1 MKSLKFATVLGA
13 ALLLA
18 GTAGAQTLTQQT
30 SSLRT
35 GTTNY
40 TVNNAASYTNY
51 DTGAMRLSDGSSS
64 FWAYCIDPLTSVT
77 FPNAYTSQSLSSF
90 LNGSTTSN
98 YANQIARAGYAGLGL
113 SNSST
118 AQTKV
123 LNNLTELFSY
133 AYNDSISSAVKSAAF
148 GMAVWEII
156 MQDWTPVA
164 AGDGFS
170 RTAGRVRSNGSTSA
184 VDNDAREVQMST
196 YLNAL
201 SNNTWASIGLGT
213 ATNWVYTVY
222 YDGTNPTN
230 QSFIRVTPGTVSLPG
245 TLALTGLALAAL
257 AVVRRRRA

>member
-1 MKSLKFATVLGA
+1 MKSLGLTTVLA
-13 ALLLA
+13 AGLVLA
-18 GTAGAQTLTQQT
+18 GVASAQTLTAQT

-40 TVNNAASYTNY
+40 TVNNAASYGNF
-51 DTGAMRLSDGSSS
+51 DTGAQRLSDGSSS
-64 FWAYCIDPLTSVT
+64 FWAYCIDPLSSAS
-77 FPNAYTSQSLSSF
+77 FPNAYSAQSLSSF

-98 YANQIARAGYAGLGL
+98 YANQIARSGYAGLGL

-118 AQTKV
+118 AQSKV
-123 LNNLTELFSY
+123 LANLTELFSY
-133 AYNDSISSAVKSAAF
+133 AYNDSITSAVKSSAF

-184 VDNDAREVQMST
+184 VDNDAREVQMTT

-222 YDGTNPTN
+222 YDGTSPNN
-230 QSFIRVTPGTVSLPG
+230 QSFIRVASAAVSLPG
-245 TLALTGLALAAL
+245 TLALTGLALAAM